1 MKASI
6 EKKDINLTEKV
17 KVVKETSEVSKS
29 AMETNSKNTKEY
41 FETLKEILKTNLNI
55 DENYRK
61 YAEKEIEFYIKALDK
76 STSDEE
82 RKDIYSKMEK
92 MQEDVKNMAEKVLKE
107 NVDIKEKATKEAE
120 DNKKF
125 NWSTLIGFGMGALS
139 TIGAVVLFKEN
150 SDIFKKLIDK
160 K

>member
-6 EKKDINLTEKV
+6 EKKDINLTEKI

-29 AMETNSKNTKEY
+29 AIETNAKNTKEY
-41 FETLKEILKTNLNI
+41 FETLKEILKKNLNI

-61 YAEKEIEFYIKALDK
+61 YAEKEREFYIKALDK
-76 STSDEE
+76 SISDEE

-92 MQEDVKNMAEKVLKE
+92 LQEDVKNMAEKVLKQNE
-107 NVDIKEKATKEAE
+107 DIKEKATKEAE

-125 NWSTLIGFGMGALS
+125 NWSTLIAFGMGALS
-139 TIGAVVLFKEN
+139 TIGAVAIFKEN
-150 SDIFKKLIDK
+150 PDILKKLIDK

>member
-6 EKKDINLTEKV
+6 EKNDINLTEKV
-17 KVVKETSEVSKS
+17 KVIKETSEVSKS
-29 AMETNSKNTKEY
+29 VIETNSKNTKEY
-41 FETLKEILKTNLNI
+41 FETLKEILNTNLNI

-92 MQEDVKNMAEKVLKE
+92 LQEDVKNMAEKVLKE
-107 NVDIKEKATKEAE
+107 NVDIKEKAAKEAE

-125 NWSTLIGFGMGALS
+125 NWSILIAFGIGALS
-139 TIGAVVLFKEN
+139 SIGAAALLKEN